1 MLAIVAST
9 LLILLPLAAGLRPT
23 TTYAQAETGAAGDW
37 TTDATPSTA
46 IPIDLAASVH
56 SATDLAQGTLVGPV
70 WRWWETVFND
80 DTHFVPEDRN
90 KYTLTFTADG
100 TVHVQADCNVGNGPY
115 TVDENQISIQI
126 LAMTQAY
133 CGPTSLSDTFVQQLG
148 RVSSY
153 FTRGGE
159 LIMEFPV
166 DSGSMRF
173 ATPFHAGGGEA
184 MEGGTTDIALLERTP
199 WMLVQYAG
207 PAGSIQS
214 VIPDTEIVATFQA
227 GRLFGSAGCNNYTG
241 SVEVSGSAIS
251 IPAPATTLRL
261 CTAPPGIME
270 QEAAYLAALPRSVRI
285 TVAPDALT
293 LYGGDGA
300 VLLRY
305 RPQPQ
310 TPLEGTAWV
319 AEAYNNGRDAVVS
332 LITGTEITARF
343 EGGRVA
349 GSAGCNT
356 YTASYTLN
364 GNTIAIG
371 SAASTRMFC
380 SAPAGVMEQEGAYLA
395 ALPTARIYRI
405 EGRRLILETADGA
418 RVASFTTAAQ
428 ATAPDPSPG
437 AALDAT
443 AKINFDL
450 GTIHDTGLTGPPD
463 GLVAVAYEFCIPA
476 TPEHLPEV
484 QRIDP
489 TVQAQPG
496 APGRIGC
503 GAGELLCI
511 GSTHQPNWR
520 SVLQELAAL
529 DYVTRIDRFFA
540 E

>member
-1 MLAIVAST
+1 VLAIVAST

-37 TTDATPSTA
+37 TTDATSSTA
-46 IPIDLAASVH
+46 MPIELAPPVQP
-56 SATDLAQGTLVGPV
+56 ATDLAQERLEGPE
-70 WRWWETVFND
+70 WHWWETVYND

-90 KYTLTFTADG
+90 KYTLTFTEDG
-100 TVHVQADCNVGNGPY
+100 MVHVQADCNVGNGTY
-115 TVDENQISIQI
+115 TVDGNRISIQI
-126 LAMTQAY
+126 LAMTQAF
-133 CGPTSLSDTFVQQLG
+133 CEPTSLSDTFVEQLG
-148 RVSSY
+148 RVNSC
-153 FTRGGE
+153 FVRATE

-173 ATPFHAGGGEA
+173 AAPVMAGGD
-184 MEGGTTDIALLERTP
+184 MPTDPVAADVALLNRTP
-199 WMLVQYAG
+199 WTLVQYAR
-207 PAGSIQS
+207 PDGSLQP
-214 VIPDTEIVATFQA
+214 VLPDTEIVATFQA
-227 GRLFGSAGCNNYTG
+227 GRLFGSAGCNTYTG

-261 CTAPPGIME
+261 CVEPPGIME

-293 LYGGDGA
+293 LYAGDGA

-305 RPQPQ
+305 RPQAQ
-310 TPLEGTAWV
+310 TPLQGTTWI

-364 GNTIAIG
+364 GNAIAIG

-395 ALPTARIYRI
+395 ALPTARTYRI

-418 RVASFTTAAQ
+418 RVASFTTAPRAS
-428 ATAPDPSPG
+428 APAPSP
-437 AALDAT
+437 DT
-443 AKINFDL
+443 ADDPIAKVSFDL
-450 GTIHDTGLTGPPD
+450 GAIHDTGLTGPPS
-463 GLVAVAYEFCIPA
+463 GLVALAYEFCIPA

-489 TVQAQPG
+489 TVRAQPG